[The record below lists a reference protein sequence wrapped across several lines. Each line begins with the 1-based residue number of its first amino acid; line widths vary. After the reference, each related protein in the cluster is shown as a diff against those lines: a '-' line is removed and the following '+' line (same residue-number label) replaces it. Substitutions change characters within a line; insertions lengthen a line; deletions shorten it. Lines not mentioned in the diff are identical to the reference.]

1 MKQENGDF
9 DKSELEAWRECLF
22 DFTLRNLRPC
32 TASEWRWLRFRFLTE
47 RAGEAEQVQSLAA
60 DGETLNVIMARVS
73 AGTRKTRFLSE
84 DGRLSVEI
92 TLHPQQHS
100 PPAVS
105 IRMLDAEGRPVEGGR
120 LVFPGVEGDF
130 RTDGHGRI
138 RLPYVDYLSYLKHV
152 MSLACEP
159 PEGGHVPLVMDE
171 ESL

>member
-1 MKQENGDF
+1 MDAVDLEMPGTEF
-9 DKSELEAWRECLF
+9 DAWRKCLF

-47 RAGEAEQVQSLAA
+47 RAGEAEPVQSLAA
-60 DGETLNVIMARVS
+60 DGETLNVILARES
-73 AGTRKTRFLSE
+73 AGTKKTRFLSE
-84 DGRLSVEI
+84 DGRISVEI
-92 TLHPQQHS
+92 TLRPQRQS

-130 RTDGHGRI
+130 RADGHGRI
-138 RLPYVDYLSYLKHV
+138 RLPYADYLSYLKRV

-159 PEGGHVPLVMDE
+159 PGGGRISLVMDE
-171 ESL
+171 E

>member
-1 MKQENGDF
+1 MERENDILNES
-9 DKSELEAWRECLF
+9 DTEAWRECLF
-22 DFTLRNLRPC
+22 DFTVRNLRPC

-47 RAGEAEQVQSLAA
+47 RAGRVEPVQSMAA
-60 DGETLNVIMARVS
+60 DGETLNVILARES
-73 AGTRKTRFLSE
+73 AGTKKTRFLSE

-92 TLHPQQHS
+92 TLRPQRHS

-105 IRMLDAEGRPVEGGR
+105 IRMLDAEGRSVEGGR

-159 PEGGHVPLVMDE
+159 PEGGQVPLVMDE